1 MATVKLDIPYRS
13 QWDNDAKDH
22 ESDCGPTC
30 VAMLLNGLGVEITP
44 DDVYRHIGPKGRR
57 QFTTFTDL
65 RNAALG
71 GGNLTLTYQQYRNQT
86 DALQKLH
93 ENIDNG
99 KALIALVK
107 YEPWQ
112 SFTGNQFRG
121 GHFVDVVGYSDT
133 HVFIHD
139 PLFGLW
145 VKRDKGNYYK
155 ITNRRF
161 LLGWGG
167 FLITE
172 NPNFACLVADKT
184 FEFLRKPREEV
195 TTPTEMPVIDETLRR
210 RIVSLAAFEGELTP
224 DLSNLETAVYW
235 VHHVGNWGK
244 ETTLHIV
251 KSGDTYSGLST
262 RYYSNSALWR
272 AIQKF
277 NALPNT
283 FLFVG
288 QRLQIPLPGADIA
301 ETAVEAVGPNA
312 PAAADPEVAVPL
324 PGHGG
329 PDPTTALRETNTG
342 SAVAM

>member
-13 QWDNDAKDH
+13 QWDDDAKNH

-30 VAMLLNGLGVEITP
+30 VAMLLNGLGVAISP
-44 DDVYRHIGPKGRR
+44 DDVYQHIGPKGRR

-71 GGNLTLTYQQYRNQT
+71 GGSLTLTYKQYRNQT
-86 DALQKLH
+86 EAFDRLY

-99 KALIALVK
+99 KAFVALVK

-112 SFTGNQFRG
+112 SFTGNPFRG
-121 GHFVDVVGYSDT
+121 GHFVNVVGYSDT

-145 VKRDKGNYYK
+145 VQRDKGNYYK

-161 LLGWGG
+161 MQGWGG

-172 NPNFACLVADKT
+172 NPNFACLVADKAIP
-184 FEFLRKPREEV
+184 FLRKPPEET
-195 TTPTEMPVIDETLRR
+195 TTPVEMPMIDDELRR
-210 RIVSLAAFEGELTP
+210 RIISLAAFEGEVSP
-224 DLSNLETAVYW
+224 DLENAETAVYW
-235 VHHVGNWGK
+235 TTHVGNWAK

-251 KSGDTYSGLST
+251 KAGDTYSALSIK
-262 RYYSNSALWR
+262 YYGNPALWR
-272 AIQKF
+272 AIQKY
-277 NALPNT
+277 NQLPNT
-283 FLFVG
+283 FLFTG
-288 QRLQIPLPGADIA
+288 QRLQIPLPGAEIEEA
-301 ETAVEAVGPNA
+301 EVGPNA
-312 PAAADPEVAVPL
+312 PAVEEPEVAVPL

-329 PDPTTALRETNTG
+329 PDPTGVVRFSNRERPIAL
-342 SAVAM
+342 